1 MSDRIHKARVIWG
14 RPGLS
19 GGFVTAPELTAAIT
33 GLAPSNASFVTLK
46 AEAGLSAES
55 NLGALTDGILYNDVT
70 AGVASLRPA
79 VGSDI
84 PAHNHTGVVVSVSL
98 DIDGGG
104 SAIAAG
110 TKYLG
115 IYVPVALTVTGWVL
129 DASTSSNLVL
139 TVSRA
144 SSGTPTTY
152 TAISGTEKPTLASAQ
167 TNSDL
172 ALTTWTTSLAA
183 GDRLKIDA
191 DATPTA
197 VKATLTLL
205 FTRSI

>member
-14 RPGLS
+14 RPGFS
-19 GGFVTAPELTAAIT
+19 NGFVTAPQLTAAIT
-33 GLAPSNASFVTLK
+33 GLAPSTASYITRT
-46 AEAGLSAES
+46 AEAGLSNEF
-55 NLGALTDGILYNDVT
+55 ALSSIGPGLLKVGDHNGVIGI
-70 AGVASLRPA
+70 AG
-79 VGSDI
+79 GSDV
-84 PAHNHTGVVVSVSL
+84 PAHNHTGVVVSVSF

-110 TKYLG
+110 NKYIG
-115 IYVPVALTVTGWVL
+115 IYVPVPLTITGWVL
-129 DASTSSNLVL
+129 DASTSSNLAL

-144 SSGTPTTY
+144 LAASPTTY
-152 TAISGTEKPTLASAQ
+152 SAISGTEKPTLASQQ